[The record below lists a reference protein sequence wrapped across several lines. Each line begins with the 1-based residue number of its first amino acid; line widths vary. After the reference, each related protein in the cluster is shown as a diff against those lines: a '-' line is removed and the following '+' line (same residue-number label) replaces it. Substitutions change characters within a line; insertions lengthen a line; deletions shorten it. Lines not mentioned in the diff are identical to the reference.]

1 MSSPPLRGGREI
13 NRKNELH
20 VPSQSF
26 GHGRLT
32 TFHCSVSSFSVPS
45 QPWKCKPAK
54 TRQHV
59 KPGHTT
65 TARCGASCPFHEC
78 KQCPSHLASI
88 SDMALWPDGQGIGT
102 KDCRFESCQN
112 HFFNHVHSFP
122 SLIHFHEKPCHL
134 SHFQK
139 FNISGECLSTLALV

>member
-1 MSSPPLRGGREI
+1 M
-13 NRKNELH
+13 
-20 VPSQSF
+20 
-26 GHGRLT
+26 
-32 TFHCSVSSFSVPS
+32 PS

-54 TRQHV
+54 TRQHF

-65 TARCGASCPFHEC
+65 TARCAASCPFHEC
-78 KQCPSHLASI
+78 KQCTSHLASI

-134 SHFQK
+134 SFSKVQYQRRMPEH
-139 FNISGECLSTLALV
+139 IGSCVTLAAFGRFRPVGVLLVDSLLFAIDGCCPIVDWQQHT